1 MENIHKTLTTY
12 AYNISGSM
20 EDAKDLVQDVIEK
33 YIGMDKSYIEDERN
47 YLIKSVVNHAINLKK
62 RKSYTSAYGEWLPEP
77 VVLNQADSHII
88 KEQTASYSLMVL
100 MEKLNAM
107 ERAVFILKEGF
118 AYKHKEIA
126 DVLDIQT
133 EYSRQLF
140 LRAKK
145 SLKKPTFI
153 EKRTE
158 PEMLNAYISA
168 ITSADLHKLESLLVE
183 DIELMA
189 DGGSTVKVITGSL
202 TGAISTAKLL
212 QNVYGL
218 FLQDKEY
225 FITEINH
232 QPAVVFHENNKVY
245 NCQIL
250 VCENHHITHLYSI
263 VDPQKLKQIKI
274 Q

>member
-1 MENIHKTLTTY
+1 MENIHRILTTY

-20 EDAKDLVQDVIEK
+20 EDAKDVVQDVIEK
-33 YIGMDKSYIEDERN
+33 YIGADRSHIEDERN

-62 RKSYTSAYGEWLPEP
+62 RKSYKSKYGEWLPDP
-77 VVLNQADSHII
+77 VDLNQADSHII
-88 KEQTASYSLMVL
+88 KEQTASYSLLVL
-100 MEKLNAM
+100 MEKLNAL

-133 EYSRQLF
+133 DHSRQLF

-145 SLKKPTFI
+145 SLKKTNYI

-158 PEMLNAYISA
+158 PEVLKAYINA
-168 ITSADLHKLESLLVE
+168 IANADLDRLESLLVE

-202 TGAISTAKLL
+202 VGANSTAKLL

-218 FLQDKEY
+218 FLQDKKY

-232 QPAVVFHENNKVY
+232 QPAVVFHENDKVY

-250 VCENHHITHLYSI
+250 VCDNHRIASLYSI
-263 VDPQKLKQIKI
+263 VDPQKLKLLKVR
-274 Q
+274 